1 MKQSQ
6 YFDSASRNLFM
17 DPNVTQ
23 HGSHMVM
30 TDVTPPTKVKHINID
45 TRYRDDYDPSK
56 VADYCITLPERIND
70 VKSIQVVNAE
80 IPMTF
85 YNISNDLGNN
95 VLHLTLGGF
104 VAVIII
110 PDNQYTE
117 ASLVTVINDQ
127 IALASNA
134 VFQKITY
141 SIDNR
146 RSVFTNTSSVEC
158 EIAFDVTTQ
167 GSVDLQNATYKLGW
181 LLGYR
186 SQVYIIHSTASLTSD
201 AFVDLHGPRYLYLVV
216 DEFKNG
222 NPHSF
227 TSLLQESAVNGSQ
240 ILARFAMNPLYYSYG
255 SLFPVRGDYIDS
267 DVRKYTGTVNLQRLQ
282 VKLVNERGVPL
293 NLNGMDFSFCMVATH
308 E

>member
-1 MKQSQ
+1 MSQ
-6 YFDSASRNLFM
+6 YFDNASRNLFM
-17 DPNVTQ
+17 EPKVTQ

-56 VADYCITLPERIND
+56 VADYSITLPERIND

-85 YNISNDLGNN
+85 YNISSALGNN
-95 VLHLTLGGF
+95 VLHLTLGEF
-104 VAVIII
+104 VAVVII

-117 ASLVTVINDQ
+117 ESLVTAINDQ
-127 IALASNA
+127 IASTSAA
-134 VFQKITY
+134 VFQKIIY
-141 SIDNR
+141 SIENH

-158 EIAFDVTTQ
+158 EVAFDVTTQ

-186 SQVYIIHSTASLTSD
+186 SQVYIVRSMANRTSD
-201 AFVDLHGPRYLYLVV
+201 AFVDLYGPRYLYLVV

-240 ILARFAMNPLYYSYG
+240 ILARFAMNSKSYPYG
-255 SLFPVRGDYIDS
+255 VMFPVRGSYIDS
-267 DVRKYTGTVNLQRLQ
+267 DVRKYTGTVNLQRFNI
-282 VKLVNERGVPL
+282 KLVNERGVPL

>member
-1 MKQSQ
+1 MSQSQ

-17 DPNVTQ
+17 DPKVTQ

-85 YNISNDLGNN
+85 YNISDALGNN
-95 VLHLTLGGF
+95 VLHLTLGDF
-104 VAVIII
+104 VVVIII

-117 ASLVTVINDQ
+117 ESLVTTINAQ
-127 IALASNA
+127 IALAPL
-134 VFQKITY
+134 VFHDITY
-141 SIDNR
+141 AIVNR
-146 RSVFTNTSSVEC
+146 RSVFTNASSVEC
-158 EIAFDVTTQ
+158 EITFDVTTQ

-186 SQVYIIHSTASLTSD
+186 SQVYRLLSTASLTSD
-201 AFVDLHGPRYLYLVV
+201 AFVDLYGPRYLYLVV

-240 ILARFAMNPLYYSYG
+240 ILARFAMNPLYYAYG
-255 SLFPVRGDYIDS
+255 DLFPVHGDFIDS